1 MNRTKGFLKTPFLN
15 VQIWGRKISFLSNF
29 YSTVQGPQPHGKNR
43 KKLRFLKKMDFCEE
57 NKKFIKFYL

>member
-1 MNRTKGFLKTPFLN
+1 MIRTKGFLKTPFLN

-43 KKLRFLKKMDFCEE
+43 KKLRFFEKNGFL
-57 NKKFIKFYL
+57 